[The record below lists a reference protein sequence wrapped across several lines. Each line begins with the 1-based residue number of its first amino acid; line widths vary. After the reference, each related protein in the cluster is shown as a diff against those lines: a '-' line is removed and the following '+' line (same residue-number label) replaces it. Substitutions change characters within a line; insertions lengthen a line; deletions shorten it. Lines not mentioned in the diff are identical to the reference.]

1 MYERN
6 FVFLR
11 SEIFTIIPTI
21 ILIYNQMDNAV
32 IQQIRKK
39 LIHSKY
45 GEIFFVSSFP
55 QYDVEYV
62 TKLLSIFEKE
72 GLITRIA
79 KGVYVKPRKT
89 QFGILYPSAY
99 ELVKEIA
106 KRDKAK
112 IIPTGATAANRLG
125 FSTQVPMNTIFLT
138 TGSGRKLKLGNR
150 TVTLKHGAPKNFAFK
165 GRLMSELVQALR
177 SIGEDNINQG
187 IETRIEQLFKETPE
201 TDTIEHDLLLAPVWM
216 RQVIKKRTQK

>member
-1 MYERN
+1 ME
-6 FVFLR
+6 
-11 SEIFTIIPTI
+11 
-21 ILIYNQMDNAV
+21 NAV
-32 IQQIRKK
+32 VQQIRKR
-39 LIHSKY
+39 ITRSKF

-62 TKLLSIFEKE
+62 TKLLAIFEKE

-79 KGVYVKPRKT
+79 KGVYVKARKT
-89 QFGILYPSAY
+89 RFGILYPSAY

-112 IIPTGATAANRLG
+112 VIPTGATAANRLG

-150 TVTLKHGAPKNFAFK
+150 TVTLKHGAPRNFAFRGK
-165 GRLMSELVQALR
+165 LMQELVQALR
-177 SIGEDNINQG
+177 SMGENNITKEDEGQ
-187 IETRIEQLFKETPE
+187 IAKLLAETPE
-201 TDTIEHDLLLAPVWM
+201 KDTIGHDLLLAPVWM
-216 RQVIKKRTQK
+216 RQIIKRNVKGQDNE